1 MLLAAEDNKGDVGL
15 LTVEDSEPGTEVN
28 FGNLENSNK
37 EINFENFQKL
47 KIIVKDGKVFSND
60 LELKT
65 NKEAVSV
72 EKVKDG
78 KVR

>member
-1 MLLAAEDNKGDVGL
+1 MPEIQLF
-15 LTVEDSEPGTEVN
+15 

-37 EINFENFQKL
+37 ELNFENFQKI
-47 KIIVKDGKVFSND
+47 KIVVKGGKVVSND
-60 LELKT
+60 LVLKT
-65 NKEAVSV
+65 NKETVSV